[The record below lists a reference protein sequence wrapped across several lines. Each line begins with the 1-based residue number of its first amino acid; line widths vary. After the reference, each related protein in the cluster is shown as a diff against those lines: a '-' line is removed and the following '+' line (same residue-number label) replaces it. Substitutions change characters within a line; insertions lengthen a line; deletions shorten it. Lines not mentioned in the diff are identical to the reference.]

1 MQQTSGPNLHG
12 QRSEVN
18 MDRCS
23 SVPGVCVLNN
33 KHSETQLTNI
43 YKYKVNIKKGG
54 FKNWIVI

>member
-1 MQQTSGPNLHG
+1 MSGPNLHG

-33 KHSETQLTNI
+33 KHLETQITNI